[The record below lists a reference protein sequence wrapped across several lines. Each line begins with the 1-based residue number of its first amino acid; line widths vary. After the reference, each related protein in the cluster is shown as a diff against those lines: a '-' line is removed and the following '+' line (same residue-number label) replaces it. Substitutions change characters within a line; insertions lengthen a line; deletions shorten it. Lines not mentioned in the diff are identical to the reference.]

1 MAEEQQSANLTN
13 KRKHEERTLLAENTK
28 DVMRRNKIVV
38 AGQTGEEFLNYVKE
52 TIDQVKQ
59 KD

>member
-1 MAEEQQSANLTN
+1 M
-13 KRKHEERTLLAENTK
+13 AENTK
-28 DVMRRNKIVV
+28 YVMRRNKIVV
-38 AGQTGEEFLNYVKE
+38 AGQTGEEFLNYVRE